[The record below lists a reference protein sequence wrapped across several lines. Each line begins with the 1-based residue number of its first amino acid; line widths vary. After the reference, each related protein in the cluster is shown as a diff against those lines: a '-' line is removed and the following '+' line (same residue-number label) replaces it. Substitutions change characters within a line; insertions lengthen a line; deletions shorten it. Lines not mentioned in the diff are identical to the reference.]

1 MTESGERS
9 QSVNASTSQP
19 ADLTGDEAEQVIA
32 AEIDAIAEEVNEAVE
47 GVRSESDLISDLTT
61 DLQRLQAEY
70 SNYRKRVERD
80 RSLAH
85 EIAVASVLT
94 EMLPILDD
102 LDRAASH
109 NELSGGFKAVAD
121 QITAITNRIGLIRYG
136 EAPAEFDP
144 NIHDAMLH
152 ETSSEVKETTVT
164 AILQPGYRFKERILR
179 PARVTVTDP
188 E

>member
-1 MTESGERS
+1 MTESVESS
-9 QSVNASTSQP
+9 QSVDSTGN
-19 ADLTGDEAEQVIA
+19 LTGDEAEQVIA
-32 AEIDAIAEEVNEAVE
+32 AEIDALAEEIAEAVE
-47 GVRSESDLISDLTT
+47 GAKSESGLIADLTT

-85 EIAVASVLT
+85 EVAVASVLT
-94 EMLPILDD
+94 EILPILDD

-121 QITAITNRIGLIRYG
+121 QIVAITQRIGLIRYG

-152 ETSSEVKETTVT
+152 ETSPEVKETTVT
-164 AILQPGYRFKERILR
+164 AILQPGYKFKERILR

>member
-1 MTESGERS
+1 MTESGATS
-9 QSVNASTSQP
+9 QSVDPTG
-19 ADLTGDEAEQVIA
+19 DLSGDEAEQVIA
-32 AEIDAIAEEVNEAVE
+32 AEIDAIATEVAETAE
-47 GVRSESDLISDLTT
+47 GVKSESELIADLTT

-80 RSLAH
+80 RALAH
-85 EIAVASVLT
+85 EVAVASVLT
-94 EMLPILDD
+94 EILPILDD
-102 LDRAASH
+102 VDRAASH

-121 QITAITNRIGLIRYG
+121 QIVAITQRIGLVRYG
-136 EAPAEFDP
+136 EAPTEFDP

-152 ETSSEVKETTVT
+152 ETSPEVKETTVT
-164 AILQPGYRFKERILR
+164 AILQPGYKFKERILR

>member
-1 MTESGERS
+1 MTESGESS
-9 QSVNASTSQP
+9 QSVDSTG
-19 ADLTGDEAEQVIA
+19 DLTGDEAEQVIA
-32 AEIDAIAEEVNEAVE
+32 AEIDALEEEIAEAVE
-47 GVRSESDLISDLTT
+47 GAKSESELIADLTT

-85 EIAVASVLT
+85 EVAVASVLT
-94 EMLPILDD
+94 EILPILDD

-121 QITAITNRIGLIRYG
+121 QIVAITQRIGLIRYG
-136 EAPAEFDP
+136 EAPTEFDP

-152 ETSSEVKETTVT
+152 ETSPEVKETTVT
-164 AILQPGYRFKERILR
+164 AILQPGYKFKERILR

>member
-9 QSVNASTSQP
+9 QSVNASTSQS

-32 AEIDAIAEEVNEAVE
+32 AEIDAIAEEVIEAVE
-47 GVRSESDLISDLTT
+47 GVRSESDLIFDLTT

>member
-1 MTESGERS
+1 MTESGDRS
-9 QSVNASTSQP
+9 QSVNASTSQS

-47 GVRSESDLISDLTT
+47 GVKSESDLISDLTR

>member
-1 MTESGERS
+1 MTESHHDAPES
-9 QSVNASTSQP
+9 KLTSEE
-19 ADLTGDEAEQVIA
+19 EAQGIA
-32 AEIDAIAEEVNEAVE
+32 AEIDAISEEVE
-47 GVRSESDLISDLTT
+47 GVVSEIDKERNLVSDLTA

-80 RSLAH
+80 RALAH

-102 LDRAASH
+102 LDRAAEH
-109 NELSGGFKAVAD
+109 GELNGGFKAIAD
-121 QITAITNRIGLIRYG
+121 QLTSITTRIGLIRFG
-136 EAPAEFDP
+136 EAPSPFDP

-152 ETSSEVKETTVT
+152 ETSNQVSETTVT
-164 AILQPGYRFKERILR
+164 AILQPGYKYKERIVR

-188 E
+188 EN

>member
-1 MTESGERS
+1 MTESGDRS
-9 QSVNASTSQP
+9 KSVDSTG
-19 ADLTGDEAEQVIA
+19 DLTGDEAEQVIA
-32 AEIDAIAEEVNEAVE
+32 AEIDALEEEIAEAVE
-47 GVRSESDLISDLTT
+47 GAKSESELIADLTT

-85 EIAVASVLT
+85 EVAVASVLT
-94 EMLPILDD
+94 EILPILDD

-121 QITAITNRIGLIRYG
+121 QIVAITHRIGLIRYG

-152 ETSSEVKETTVT
+152 ETSPEVKETTVT
-164 AILQPGYRFKERILR
+164 AILQPGYKFKERILR

>member
-1 MTESGERS
+1 MSESGEKS
-9 QSVNASTSQP
+9 QSVTDSNLEST
-19 ADLTGDEAEQVIA
+19 DFTGDEAEQVIA
-32 AEIDAIAEEVNEAVE
+32 AEIDAIAEEVNEAV
-47 GVRSESDLISDLTT
+47 GSIKSESDLISDLTA

-70 SNYRKRVERD
+70 SNYRKRIERD
-80 RSLAH
+80 RTLAH

-94 EMLPILDD
+94 EILPILDD
-102 LDRAASH
+102 LDRAALH
-109 NELSGGFKAVAD
+109 NELNGGFKAVAD
-121 QITAITNRIGLIRYG
+121 QINAITHRIGLIRYG

-144 NIHDAMLH
+144 KIHDAMLH
-152 ETSSEVKETTVT
+152 ETSEHVKETTVT